1 MKRTGRKMKDKLC
14 AFLYIL
20 FYFKCLVGYKWGEV
34 KDDDNP
40 IASTPFNISLRRRG
54 NGREDEK

>member
-1 MKRTGRKMKDKLC
+1 MFGRIEM
-14 AFLYIL
+14 
-20 FYFKCLVGYKWGEV
+20 GEV

-40 IASTPFNISLRRRG
+40 IASTPINISLRRRG